1 MRTFNF
7 PVPAHEHSHMS
18 TRFVII
24 DLLFPTINL
33 TYAGGNPSLCP
44 SSFGRLQTKGS
55 KGQQKDRLTL
65 LPFDH
70 HSTSTNG
77 FVHNFRLAVLVV
89 SAAVNNWMMLCP
101 RYSDGWQFNARLS
114 LLTGDYATST
124 FVHNFLPAQF
134 LYRKVGGGR
143 ENI

>member
-1 MRTFNF
+1 
-7 PVPAHEHSHMS
+7 MS

-24 DLLFPTINL
+24 DHISLFPTINL
-33 TYAGGNPSLCP
+33 ATCAGGNPSLCP

-101 RYSDGWQFNARLS
+101 RYSDG
-114 LLTGDYATST
+114 
-124 FVHNFLPAQF
+124 
-134 LYRKVGGGR
+134 
-143 ENI
+143 